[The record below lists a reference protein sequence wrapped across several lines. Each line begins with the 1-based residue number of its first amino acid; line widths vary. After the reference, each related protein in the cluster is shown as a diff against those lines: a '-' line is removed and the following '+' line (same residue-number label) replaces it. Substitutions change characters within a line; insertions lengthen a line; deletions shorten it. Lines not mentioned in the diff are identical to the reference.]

1 MSLGPLRRLSA
12 GLLRRQS
19 AGLLRRQ
26 SAGLLRRQGVPLLVG
41 ASLLVAGLGITDGPW
56 PRPFADDHAT
66 VTAVPENGRLGG
78 DIPDGIPD
86 PRLDQPEVTG
96 AHPVSYPVGTSAVR
110 SAVARELPG
119 PDTADLALPARVL
132 QAYRSAAA
140 SLGRSDAG
148 CHLSWPLLAGIG
160 KVESGHAY
168 GGAVDRHG
176 DTLEPILGPVLDGG
190 PGVAAIPDTDDGRW
204 DTDDTWDRA
213 VGPMQFI
220 PSSWAIH
227 GADGNHDGRRDP
239 NNVVDAALAS
249 GGYLCTGERDVE
261 VEKDRRAAVFSYNH
275 SWDYVDLVLDWAKRY
290 VGGDFKVV
298 QANGVNCEDNE
309 LPANI
314 GDLVE
319 QIIQFALAQRGK
331 PYVFGANG
339 PDAWDCSSLLQ
350 AAYRSVGLAIPRTT
364 FEQWPFGV
372 KIDKGEEQPGDL
384 VFFNSGP
391 GTSANNPGHVG
402 MVIGGGKMIV
412 ASCSACVPAIG
423 VKPYKRSNWVGTTR
437 PLAREDFKQ
446 RVSQLAAQ

>member
-1 MSLGPLRRLSA
+1 MPLGPLRRPSA
-12 GLLRRQS
+12 GLCRH
-19 AGLLRRQ
+19 
-26 SAGLLRRQGVPLLVG
+26 GVPLLVA
-41 ASLLVAGLGITDGPW
+41 ASLLVAGFGITEGPW
-56 PRPFADDHAT
+56 PRPFADDRAT

-86 PRLDQPEVTG
+86 PRLDQPEATG

-140 SLGRSDAG
+140 SLSRSDAG

-220 PSSWAIH
+220 PSSWVIH

-249 GGYLCTGERDVE
+249 GGYLCTDDRDVE

-275 SWDYVDLVLDWAKRY
+275 SWDYVDLVLAWADAYAGGTPVLTGSLGALSDDDPSGRHRRPG
-290 VGGDFKVV
+290 GGDGTADGSTDDEAV
-298 QANGVNCEDNE
+298 AAISA
-309 LPANI
+309 PASAAP
-314 GDLVE
+314 VAE
-319 QIIQFALAQRGK
+319 QTGEPTAAGGGGTT
-331 PYVFGANG
+331 PEPTGSTGAEPTTSTATADPTPDCTPTSSPSDSTTPEPTDTATAEATTTPDPTDTAS
-339 PDAWDCSSLLQ
+339 PDA
-350 AAYRSVGLAIPRTT
+350 
-364 FEQWPFGV
+364 
-372 KIDKGEEQPGDL
+372 
-384 VFFNSGP
+384 SGTADP
-391 GTSANNPGHVG
+391 SGTPSP
-402 MVIGGGKMIV
+402 
-412 ASCSACVPAIG
+412 SDTPACG
-423 VKPYKRSNWVGTTR
+423 
-437 PLAREDFKQ
+437 
-446 RVSQLAAQ
+446 